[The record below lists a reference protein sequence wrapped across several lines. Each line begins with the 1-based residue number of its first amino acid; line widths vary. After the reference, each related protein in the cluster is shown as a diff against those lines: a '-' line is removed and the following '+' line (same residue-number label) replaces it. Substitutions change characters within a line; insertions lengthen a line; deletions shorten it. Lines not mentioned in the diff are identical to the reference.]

1 DPGDVTVLSG
11 ASEALHV
18 ILSALPPGGNVVIP
32 HPVFP
37 PILEMPGALG
47 FETRSYSLDPEQG
60 FRLDV
65 ERILALVDGGTRFVL
80 VNSPHNP
87 TGTCASAS
95 EIAALADALE
105 ARGVQLVSDE
115 VYWPIGYE
123 RAPASAAGHRW
134 PTIVGSASKAL
145 SLSGLRVGWIVDRDR
160 RRQAAYVNTRSYFT
174 ISNSAFSEA
183 VAAAAISS
191 AALVIEPT

>member
-1 DPGDVTVLSG
+1 
-11 ASEALHV
+11 
-18 ILSALPPGGNVVIP
+18 
-32 HPVFP
+32 
-37 PILEMPGALG
+37 
-47 FETRSYSLDPEQG
+47 
-60 FRLDV
+60 
-65 ERILALVDGGTRFVL
+65 
-80 VNSPHNP
+80 
-87 TGTCASAS
+87 
-95 EIAALADALE
+95 
-105 ARGVQLVSDE
+105 VQLVSDE

-191 AALVIEPT
+191 AALVIEPTRARAARNREVVSRVLAGHADRVRWVPPAGGTVAFPWLVAGEDSRPFAEALAARGVLVAPGDCFGMPRHFRLGLGACEDIESAVEILADSLAAVSAA